1 VPEHEDE
8 AVTELLADLFDDRV
22 RASAVRALEV
32 AVLDERELGAEDALE
47 VVVAA
52 DPGFEWNRDLPDVLV
67 AGAAA
72 DGRITP

>member
-8 AVTELLADLFDDRV
+8 AVAEALANLFDDRV
-22 RASAVRALEV
+22 CAAAVRALEV
-32 AVLDERELGAEDALE
+32 AVLDEGEFCAEYALE

-52 DPGFEWNRDLPDVLV
+52 DPGLERNSGLPDVLIG
-67 AGAAA
+67 AAAA